1 MNGLNSIL
9 ISFCVSCILMGTL
22 YIICPEGK
30 LSKPLQYIFG
40 LLFVVT
46 VISAAK
52 LPFIGNINFTPTE
65 ISTENY
71 EEMEISSAKYVF
83 SYVLTKSGINFKEIS
98 LCTDN
103 LPDGSIV
110 ISKVIINSDCE
121 NQEIIK
127 ALGDLTKTR
136 EVEIINE

>member
-1 MNGLNSIL
+1 MNSLNSIL

-110 ISKVIINSDCE
+110 ISKLIIYSDCAE
-121 NQEIIK
+121 KKIRG
-127 ALGDLTKTR
+127 ALGAAAKNI
-136 EVEIINE
+136 EVENINE